1 MNTNLA
7 RNQTGQRIV
16 QPMNEQMDNSAEA
29 WVQAG
34 YRYALSLTHNR
45 EDAEDLVQQAWV
57 RLTQRYG
64 CVKNRSMLFTT
75 VRNAFYD
82 QRRRAKIVA
91 FEPLEGAPE
100 PAARVCDPAAGL
112 YNADMETVLATLRPQ
127 EREALYLNVV
137 EGYTAK
143 EIGRMTK
150 TPRNT
155 VLSLIHRA
163 REKLRALLERGE
175 TIAASGC
182 Q

>member
-1 MNTNLA
+1 
-7 RNQTGQRIV
+7 
-16 QPMNEQMDNSAEA
+16 MNEGNDNSAEA

-45 EDAEDLVQQAWV
+45 EDAEDLVQTAWV

-64 CVKNRSMLFTT
+64 RVKNRSMLFTT

-91 FEPLEGAPE
+91 FEPLDDAPE
-100 PAARVCDPAAGL
+100 PAAPASDPAEGL
-112 YNADMETVLATLRPQ
+112 RNADMDELLATLRPV

-137 EGYTAK
+137 ERYTAK

-150 TPRNT
+150 APRNT

-163 REKLRALLERGE
+163 REKLRGTLERE
-175 TIAASGC
+175 ANATANER

>member
-1 MNTNLA
+1 MSEST
-7 RNQTGQRIV
+7 
-16 QPMNEQMDNSAEA
+16 DNSAEA
-29 WVQAG
+29 WMQAG

-45 EDAEDLVQQAWV
+45 EEAEDLVQLAWV

-64 CVKNRSMLFTT
+64 QVKNRSMLFTT

-91 FEPLEGAPE
+91 FEPLDGAPE
-100 PAARVCDPAAGL
+100 PAAAASDPAAGL
-112 YNADMETVLATLRPQ
+112 HADDMDALLATLRPA

-163 REKLRALLERGE
+163 REKLRGTLERE
-175 TIAASGC
+175 ANATANER

>member
-1 MNTNLA
+1 MKEE
-7 RNQTGQRIV
+7 R
-16 QPMNEQMDNSAEA
+16 DNVAEA

-34 YRYALSLTHNR
+34 YRYAFSLTHNR

-64 CVKNRSMLFTT
+64 RVKNCSMLFTT

-82 QRRRAKIVA
+82 QCRRAKIVA
-91 FEPLEGAPE
+91 FVPLEDAPE
-100 PAARVCDPAAGL
+100 PAATASDPAEGL
-112 YNADMETVLATLRPQ
+112 RNADMDKLLATLRPV

-150 TPRNT
+150 APRNT
-155 VLSLIHRA
+155 VLSLISRA
-163 REKLRALLERGE
+163 RDKMRGALEQQENE
-175 TIAASGC
+175 TANASGFARLRRDKC
-182 Q
+182 E